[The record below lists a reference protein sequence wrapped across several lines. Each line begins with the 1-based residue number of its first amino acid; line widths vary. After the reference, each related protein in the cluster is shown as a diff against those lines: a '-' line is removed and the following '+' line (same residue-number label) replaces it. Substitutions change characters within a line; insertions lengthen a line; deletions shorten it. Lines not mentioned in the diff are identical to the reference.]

1 MPLNTIKHLA
11 RLQKR
16 QFHSLYKR
24 TLKYLPIPL
33 WYQSILVTN
42 DDAFVQEWPS
52 RDRSLWFLSR
62 NLWNRI
68 IYLYQ
73 SVNFVLQKTG
83 AGVEIRGPSSL
94 IGNTTTVPTC
104 PILCSVT
111 ASNMLPSSENSTR
124 FTAVGNSQVCKHIP
138 SCTFHNLIVLSALPV
153 ANNVEVAKHSVH
165 VQGETQ
171 LQKWDL
177 SELGGCLRLTWTVH
191 TAP

>member
-11 RLQKR
+11 RLQQC
-16 QFHSLYKR
+16 QFHSYKER
-24 TLKYLPIPL
+24 WNTFQFHCDIIPF
-33 WYQSILVTN
+33 S
-42 DDAFVQEWPS
+42 WPMMMN
-52 RDRSLWFLSR
+52 LSR
-62 NLWNRI
+62 NDHPATVAFDSWVGISEIGLSTSRKRQ
-68 IYLYQ
+68 LCPT
-73 SVNFVLQKTG
+73 KG
-83 AGVEIRGPSSL
+83 GVEIRGPSSL

-124 FTAVGNSQVCKHIP
+124 FTAVGNSQVCKHVP

-177 SELGGCLRLTWTVH
+177 SEIGGYLQLTWMVH